1 MGMKRFLL
9 LSLVVLIFVTAN
21 AAWSTQPAVENGSWT
36 VAEKSA
42 EKPSLVGTIR
52 EEFQKDFREVRSA
65 IETYVHTV
73 VTVATA
79 LIKAVFTVV
88 TAVVKLVVRFALAV
102 MVIVV
107 RWLLSLF
114 LPV

>member
-1 MGMKRFLL
+1 MKIFML
-9 LSLVVLIFVTAN
+9 LSLAVFVLVTAN
-21 AAWSTQPAVENGSWT
+21 AAWGTPPAVENGSWT

-42 EKPSLVGTIR
+42 EKPSLVGTIQ
-52 EEFQKDFREVRSA
+52 EEVQRNFREVRSA
-65 IETYVHTV
+65 VATYVHTV

>member
-1 MGMKRFLL
+1 MGMKKFLL
-9 LSLVVLIFVTAN
+9 LSLAAIVLVTAN
-21 AAWSTQPAVENGSWT
+21 AAWSTQPAIENDSWT

-42 EKPSLVGTIR
+42 EEPSFVGMIHQ
-52 EEFQKDFREVRSA
+52 EFQRTFGEVKSA

-79 LIKAVFTVV
+79 LIKAVFTVAV
-88 TAVVKLVVRFALAV
+88 AVVKLVVRFVLAV
-102 MVIVV
+102 MLIAL